1 MTWQVMDQPTS
12 AAGKRAAMGGPPP
25 VGRLLREW
33 RTVRRMSQLD
43 LALDAG
49 MSTRHLSCIETGK
62 AAPSRDAIARLAD
75 ALNMPLRERN
85 ALLRAAGF
93 EPGYSENALTTPEL
107 ERVRGAI
114 ELIIAHQEPYPAFV
128 LTRHFDV
135 LMANNAAGRINA
147 LLTEGRP
154 SPHSNLLHQVF
165 DPDDFRR
172 VIVNWE
178 EIASRFL
185 RHLQE
190 EIVAVPTDDAARRL
204 LDDLMAYP
212 GVPPRWALRDLEVE
226 LSPILTMVFR
236 SPMGELRFFETITTF
251 ATPRDVTL
259 DELRIECSFPAD
271 EHTAAVCAQLV
282 REG

>member
-1 MTWQVMDQPTS
+1 MTSEVMDQPTRGIGKD
-12 AAGKRAAMGGPPP
+12 AAVRGMPP

-33 RTVRRMSQLD
+33 RAARRMSQLD

-49 MSTRHLSCIETGK
+49 MSARHLSCIETGK
-62 AAPSRDAIARLAD
+62 AMPSREAIAQLAD
-75 ALNMPLRERN
+75 ALNVPLRERN

-93 EPGYSENALTTPEL
+93 EPGYSENALTMPEL
-107 ERVRGAI
+107 DRVRGAI

-135 LMANNAAGRINA
+135 LMANQAAARINA
-147 LLTEGRP
+147 LVTEGRA
-154 SPHSNLLHQVF
+154 SPHANLLHQLF

-178 EIASRFL
+178 EVASRFL

-190 EIVAVPTDDAARRL
+190 EIVAMPSDQAARHL
-204 LDDLMAYP
+204 LDDLLAYP
-212 GVPPRWALRDLEVE
+212 GVPPRWAYRDLEVE

-271 EHTAAVCAQLV
+271 EHTAAVCAALA
-282 REG
+282 RGD